1 MTRQKLLLL
10 GWEVLIHLLYSP
22 DIVTLDFHL
31 QNSLNGKKNFKSLED
46 CKRHMEQ
53 FFAQNDK
60 FWDGGITKLP
70 EKWQKVVKQRGE
82 YVT

>member
-1 MTRQKLLLL
+1 MGSSDSSVAFTKHCNFRFPFTKFPQ
-10 GWEVLIHLLYSP
+10 W
-22 DIVTLDFHL
+22 
-31 QNSLNGKKNFKSLED
+31 KKNFNSLED